1 MKKLH
6 VRMMAASVIAA
17 CSADAW
23 AARVDYTIDAGIE
36 QNSNV
41 ALSPNDPIEQ
51 RYSRAGLGFIV
62 TDNLSALQVN
72 VNGRVEYRGYRDD
85 VFDDTVD
92 GVLSGR
98 LNWVAIPDRLSFSL
112 EDSLTVQPVNT
123 LAPNAPGNRQQ
134 VNVLSLG
141 PTLLFDWTRALRGRA
156 ELRYIDSNAEV
167 SDEFNS
173 NQLTLAVGAIRE
185 LTPTSSLSLLTQAQA
200 VDFDNDVVARDYHR
214 YDLYARY
221 ERKLARFE
229 LEFDAG
235 YSRIDYRRGKGRTD
249 PLLRANLKWNPS
261 AQSAFTASAS
271 SQFSDTAGDAL
282 SSISMEPPSAVPDN
296 VLTGRAV
303 INASPY
309 VVRGAE
315 LGYAYSATRVRW
327 GASVYAQKR
336 NYIDTDTFDQKLR
349 GARADF
355 AWVLRPALTFD
366 VYATREKVEYTSLL
380 REDKT
385 SRTGAMLRYQMARR
399 WSAGFSWEHYK
410 RDSSDPG
417 QTVSQNIAYLSL
429 SYSNR

>member
-1 MKKLH
+1 MKTLH

-23 AARVDYTIDAGIE
+23 AARVDYTLDAGIE

-41 ALSPNDPIEQ
+41 TLSPNDPIDQ

-62 TDNLSALQVN
+62 TDNLSALQLN
-72 VNGRVEYRGYRDD
+72 LNGRVEYRGYRDD

-98 LNWVAIPDRLSFSL
+98 ANWVAIPDRLSFSA
-112 EDSLTVQPVNT
+112 EDSLTVQPVNA

-134 VNVLSLG
+134 VNVFSLG
-141 PTLLFDWTRALRGRA
+141 PTLLFDWTRTLRGRA

-173 NQLTLAVGAIRE
+173 NQLTLAVGAIRD
-185 LTPTSSLSLLTQAQA
+185 LSPTSTLSFLAQTQA

-221 ERKLARFE
+221 ERRLAHFE
-229 LEFDAG
+229 LELDGG
-235 YSRIDYRRGKGRTD
+235 YSRIDYRRGEGRTD
-249 PLLRANLKWNPS
+249 PLLRGSLKWNPTT
-261 AQSAFTASAS
+261 QSAFIASAS
-271 SQFSDTAGDAL
+271 SEFSDTAGDAL
-282 SSISMEPPSAVPDN
+282 SSIAMEPPSTVPDN

-303 INASPY
+303 VNASPY
-309 VVRGAE
+309 VVRSAD
-315 LGYAYSATRVRW
+315 LGYTYSATRIRL
-327 GASVYAQKR
+327 GANVYTQKR
-336 NYIDTDTFDQKLR
+336 NYIDTDDFDQKLR

-355 AWVLRPALTFD
+355 EWVLRPSLTFNA
-366 VYATREKVEYTSLL
+366 YATREKLRYTSLS
-380 REDKT
+380 REDET
-385 SRTGAMLRYQMARR
+385 SRTGAMLRYQMSRH
-399 WSAGFSWEHYK
+399 WSTGFSWEHYK
-410 RDSSDPG
+410 RDSTDAG
-417 QTVSQNIAYLSL
+417 QTVGQNIAYLSI